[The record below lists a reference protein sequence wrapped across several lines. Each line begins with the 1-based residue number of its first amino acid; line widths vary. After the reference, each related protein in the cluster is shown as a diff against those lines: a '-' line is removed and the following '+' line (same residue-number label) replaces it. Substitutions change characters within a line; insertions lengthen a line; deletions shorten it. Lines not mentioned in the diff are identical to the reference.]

1 MPQHIHIAAD
11 HAGFELKAVIIEH
24 LKAKGVEVI
33 DHGTNSSESTD
44 YPDYIHPMATAVQ
57 TAGDPSQTLGI
68 AICGS
73 ANGVCMTA
81 NKHADIRAAIAWQP
95 ELAELARQHNNA
107 NVLCLPSRFISE
119 ETAKEIVD
127 SYLAAEFEGGRHQR
141 RVSKI
146 AIAK

>member
-1 MPQHIHIAAD
+1 MPTHIHIAAD
-11 HAGFELKAVIIEH
+11 HAGFDLKSFLIEH
-24 LKAKGVEVI
+24 LKAKGLEVT
-33 DHGTNSSESTD
+33 DHGTDSSESTD

-57 TAGDPSQTLGI
+57 DASDPAKTLGI

-119 ETAKEIVD
+119 KTAKAIVD

-146 AIAK
+146 AVAK